1 MTQPS
6 TQTDKAPPKAEVPFY
21 RRQDVWI
28 LPSETAGFVDGKSAV
43 PTDGYERG
51 TTGKLPVLLTGG
63 ASFPLTSYLLSVT
76 CHLSLV
82 TYRS

>member
-28 LPSETAGFVDGKSAV
+28 LPSENAGFVDGKV
-43 PTDGYERG
+43 
-51 TTGKLPVLLTGG
+51 V
-63 ASFPLTSYLLSVT
+63 
-76 CHLSLV
+76 
-82 TYRS
+82 

>member
-28 LPSETAGFVDGKSAV
+28 LPSETAGFVDGKV
-43 PTDGYERG
+43 PSLQTG
-51 TTGKLPVLLTGG
+51 TNGG
-63 ASFPLTSYLLSVT
+63 QQANCPRY
-76 CHLSLV
+76 
-82 TYRS
+82 